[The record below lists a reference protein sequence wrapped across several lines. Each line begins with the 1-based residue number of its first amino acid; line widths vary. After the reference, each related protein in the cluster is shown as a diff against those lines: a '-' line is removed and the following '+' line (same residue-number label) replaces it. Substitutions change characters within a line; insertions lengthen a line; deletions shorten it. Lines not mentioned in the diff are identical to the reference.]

1 MTASALVLVPLGL
14 YMLVLLGL
22 GLWGRREGGS
32 LEGYYVA
39 GKKLPSWVI
48 AFSSNATGESGW
60 LLLGLTGM
68 GYAVGFHALWVVFGE
83 VMGVAIAWT
92 LVSRPFKE
100 YTDRYRA
107 ITVPDY
113 LEQRFRDRR
122 QLLRKLSVAIVLSM
136 VAVYCCAQLVATG
149 KAFSSFLGFSYVT
162 GVFLGAGV
170 TIVYTAVGGFKAVA
184 YSDLVQ
190 GLLMV
195 GGLVMLPIVGVA
207 AAGGWNETIGALE
220 TADPDLLRAMGSHGA
235 TWAGVLSAASFAG
248 IGLAFLG
255 VPQLLTR
262 FMSAASG
269 RELVRGGRV
278 AVVCMVLFDLGAVFT
293 GIAGRALFP
302 LLDDPETVMP
312 TMSAELFPALFTG
325 IFLVIVLGAIMSTVD
340 SLLILASSAVVRDF
354 GQKILGAARGGG
366 RLSRYG
372 KFVTAL
378 VGLVA
383 IPFALSEPPLL
394 FWFMLFAWSGLGGA
408 FVPVVL
414 CSLFW
419 KRTTLPGALTGMA
432 TGFAV
437 TVAWVL
443 LFKASYHE
451 LYELIPGLIAGLA
464 ATVAVSLWT
473 RPPEGSAAE
482 FDDVHASVRG
492 SGH

>member
-1 MTASALVLVPLGL
+1 VTANALVLVPLGL

-22 GLWGRREGGS
+22 GLWSRREGAS

-39 GKKLPSWVI
+39 GRKLPSWVI

-83 VMGVAIAWT
+83 VMGVAIAWMF
-92 LVSRPFKE
+92 VARPFKE
-100 YTDRYRA
+100 YADRYAA

-113 LEQRFRDRR
+113 LEQRFRDHRHW
-122 QLLRKLSVAIVLSM
+122 LRLLSVAIILSM
-136 VAVYCCAQLVATG
+136 VTVYCCAQLIATG
-149 KAFSSFLGFSYVT
+149 KAFSSFLGFSY
-162 GVFLGAGV
+162 GAGV
-170 TIVYTAVGGFKAVA
+170 WLGVAVTVAYTAVGGFKAVA

-195 GGLVMLPIVGVA
+195 CGLVLLPIVGFA
-207 AAGGWNETIGALE
+207 AAGGWNEVIGALQ
-220 TADPDLLRAMGSHGA
+220 TADPNLLRAMGSHGA
-235 TWAGVLSAASFAG
+235 TWVGVLSAASFAG

-262 FMSAASG
+262 FISAASG
-269 RELVRGGRV
+269 GELRRGGPI
-278 AVVCMVLFDLGAVFT
+278 AVVCMVLFDTGAVFT

-302 LLDDPETVMP
+302 VLDDPETVMP
-312 TMSAELFPALFTG
+312 TMSAELFPAVFTG

-354 GQKILGAARGGG
+354 AQKVLGATRGGG
-366 RLSRYG
+366 RLSLYG
-372 KFVTAL
+372 RFATVV
-378 VGLVA
+378 VGAVA
-383 IPFALSEPPLL
+383 IPFALEEPRVL
-394 FWFMLFAWSGLGGA
+394 FWFVLFAWSGLGGA

-419 KRTTLPGALTGMA
+419 KRTTLPGAVAGMC
-432 TGFAV
+432 TGFTV
-437 TVAWVL
+437 TVVWVL
-443 LFKASYHE
+443 AFKTSYYE

-464 ATVAVSLWT
+464 VTVIVSLWT
-473 RPPEGSAAE
+473 RPPEGAAAE
-482 FDDVHASVRG
+482 FDDVHAAVRG
-492 SGH
+492 S

>member
-14 YMLVLLGL
+14 YMLVLIGL
-22 GLWGRREGGS
+22 GLWGRREGGT

-113 LEQRFRDRR
+113 LEERFRDRR
-122 QLLRKLSVAIVLSM
+122 QLLRKLSIAIILSM

-149 KAFSSFLGFSYVT
+149 KAFSSFLGFSYVH

-195 GGLVMLPIVGVA
+195 GGLVMLPIVGTS
-207 AAGGWNETIGALE
+207 AAGGWSEVIGALE
-220 TADPDLLRAMGSHGA
+220 TADPNLLRAMGSHGA

-278 AVVCMVLFDLGAVFT
+278 AVVCMVLFDVGAVFT

-302 LLDDPETVMP
+302 LLDDSETVMP

-354 GQKILGAARGGG
+354 GQKNPGCRPREAAACRA
-366 RLSRYG
+366 
-372 KFVTAL
+372 TAASPPL
-378 VGLVA
+378 AWWARVA
-383 IPFALSEPPLL
+383 IPFALYEPPLL

-408 FVPVVL
+408 FVPGHPLFPVL
-414 CSLFW
+414 E
-419 KRTTLPGALTGMA
+419 A
-432 TGFAV
+432 
-437 TVAWVL
+437 
-443 LFKASYHE
+443 
-451 LYELIPGLIAGLA
+451 
-464 ATVAVSLWT
+464 
-473 RPPEGSAAE
+473 
-482 FDDVHASVRG
+482 DDVAGGAGRDGGRVRG
-492 SGH
+492 DGDLGRVLQGVPTTTCTS

>member
-14 YMLVLLGL
+14 YMLVLIGL
-22 GLWGRREGGS
+22 GLWGRREGGT

-113 LEQRFRDRR
+113 LEERFRDRR
-122 QLLRKLSVAIVLSM
+122 QLLRKLSIAIVLSM

-149 KAFSSFLGFSYVT
+149 KAFSSFLGFSYEH
-162 GVFLGAGV
+162 GVLLGAGV

-195 GGLVMLPIVGVA
+195 GGLVMLPIAGIA
-207 AAGGWNETIGALE
+207 AAGGWNEVVGALQA
-220 TADPDLLRAMGSHGA
+220 ADPDLLRAMGSHGA

-312 TMSAELFPALFTG
+312 SMSAELFPGALHRHLPGHRAGRDHVDRRFAADPR
-325 IFLVIVLGAIMSTVD
+325 LVGRRQGLRAEDPRRGPRRRPPVPL
-340 SLLILASSAVVRDF
+340 RPHRYR
-354 GQKILGAARGGG
+354 RGGRRGDPLRPERAAAAVLVHAVCLVRPG
-366 RLSRYG
+366 RRLRAG
-372 KFVTAL
+372 R
-378 VGLVA
+378 
-383 IPFALSEPPLL
+383 PLL
-394 FWFMLFAWSGLGGA
+394 PLLEADDASGR
-408 FVPVVL
+408 P
-414 CSLFW
+414 W
-419 KRTTLPGALTGMA
+419 PG
-432 TGFAV
+432 
-437 TVAWVL
+437 W
-443 LFKASYHE
+443 
-451 LYELIPGLIAGLA
+451 
-464 ATVAVSLWT
+464 
-473 RPPEGSAAE
+473 R
-482 FDDVHASVRG
+482 RG
-492 SGH
+492 SR